1 MGDFEIIDLFA
12 GPGGL
17 DMAAHSLG
25 IPATGIELDREA
37 CETRNAFAESQR
49 DRGPSMTT
57 VHGNVRNA
65 DPRDFGSANVLA
77 AGPPCQTFS
86 VAGTGTGRRNLDQV
100 YSYIDRMAA
109 GEDVTGELADLD
121 DPRTGLVLEPLKWV
135 LAREN
140 ENPFQVVVLEQVP
153 AVLPVWQKMADVLGK
168 LGFEADAHI
177 LNAEEYGVP
186 QTRRRAILIARKGT
200 AVEFPAHTHQRYRK
214 DHESVPVE
222 DHPKGLHPW
231 NSMGSVLRHR
241 GEFTVVSNYGT
252 GGDPKNRGLRRHLD
266 PAFTVTGKIGR
277 NRLVGPDGKD
287 QERLTTSEAGS
298 LQTFPRHY
306 PWRGKNVQQQVGNA
320 IPPLLAAHVLIA
332 ALGLP
337 KKNVGSI
344 LEYDGFLVLTP
355 IAFTTPRSSLLG
367 PAFHNVERNRR
378 RSRATGRTQSYR

>member
-1 MGDFEIIDLFA
+1 VGDFEIVDLFA

-17 DMAAHSLG
+17 DVAAHSLG
-25 IPATGIELDREA
+25 IPVTGIELDPDA
-37 CETRNAFAESQR
+37 CQTRNAFAESQR

-100 YSYIDRMAA
+100 YSYIDRMTA
-109 GEDVTGELADLD
+109 GENVTGELADLED
-121 DPRTGLVLEPLKWV
+121 ARTGLVLEPLKWV

-153 AVLPVWQKMADVLGK
+153 AVLPVWQKMAEVFSK
-168 LGFEADAHI
+168 LGYEADARI
-177 LNAEEYGVP
+177 LHAEEYGVP
-186 QTRRRAILIARKGT
+186 QTRKRAILIARKGT
-200 AVEFPAHTHQRYRK
+200 AVEFPAHTHQRFRK
-214 DHESVPVE
+214 GHEPVPVE
-222 DHPKGLHPW
+222 EHPKGLHPW
-231 NSMGSVLRHR
+231 NSMSRVLKAR
-241 GEFTVVSNYGT
+241 GDFKVVSNYGT
-252 GGDPKNRGLRRHLD
+252 GGDPKNRGTRNHLE

-287 QERLTTSEAGS
+287 QRRLTPSEAGL

-306 PWRGKNVQQQVGNA
+306 PWQGKDVQQQIGNA

-337 KKNVGSI
+337 KRDVGSV
-344 LEYDGFLVLTP
+344 LRYDDF
-355 IAFTTPRSSLLG
+355 
-367 PAFHNVERNRR
+367 
-378 RSRATGRTQSYR
+378 